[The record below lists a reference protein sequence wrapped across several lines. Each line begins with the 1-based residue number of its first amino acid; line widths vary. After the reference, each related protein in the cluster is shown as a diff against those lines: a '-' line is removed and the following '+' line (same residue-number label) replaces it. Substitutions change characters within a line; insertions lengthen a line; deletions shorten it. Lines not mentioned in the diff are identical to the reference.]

1 MTAMGKVI
9 VNEFMSLDGVVQS
22 HGDADEDTSGGF
34 AHGGWHMPYF
44 DAISWGWQVGQL
56 SRAGGLLLGRRTYD
70 ILARYWPSAPAAERD
85 LADVLNMLPKHVI
98 SRTLVEPLTWNN
110 ARLVTG
116 SLLPAIR
123 ELKRVDS
130 GDLHVLGSADVVGQL
145 IKHNLVDTYRLM
157 IDPVLLGGGKR
168 IFRDDATVRV
178 LRLQDTQIAPSGA
191 VVLTYTTTGGAAA
204 APG

>member
-1 MTAMGKVI
+1 
-9 VNEFMSLDGVVQS
+9 
-22 HGDADEDTSGGF
+22 
-34 AHGGWHMPYF
+34 
-44 DAISWGWQVGQL
+44 
-56 SRAGGLLLGRRTYD
+56 
-70 ILARYWPSAPAAERD
+70 
-85 LADVLNMLPKHVI
+85 MLPKHVI

-116 SLLPAIR
+116 PLLPAIR